1 MVAVPLLG
9 DGPYGTNLSSA
20 RSSTISAFTAPKLVA
35 ESNKVAQSANTS
47 QTSVAAAAPR
57 RPNWFSRQVS
67 KLEVN
72 LHGKS
77 VSV

>member
-1 MVAVPLLG
+1 MVAVPPLG

-20 RSSTISAFTAPKLVA
+20 RSSTIGAFTSPKLVA
-35 ESNKVAQSANTS
+35 ESNTVAQSANAS
-47 QTSVAAAAPR
+47 QTSVAAATPR
-57 RPNWFSRQVS
+57 RPTWFKRQVS

-77 VSV
+77 FSV